1 MARPGGVEKT
11 APGHDHSTD
20 VDVSAVLPLAMAH
33 KLTGKIVFITGGN
46 TGIGKACA
54 IRAAKE
60 GATVVIA
67 DLASVDHQPT
77 MQALTDLSAKCLF
90 VPIDVAD
97 AASVKA
103 AIDTTVQRFGRLDV
117 ALNNAGIGG
126 AYSGIHDMDEAV
138 WRHIIDVN
146 LTGQFYC
153 VKYELQQFLKQGGG
167 VIVNMASLAGLK
179 AEHGL
184 APYTAAKHGLLG
196 LTQNIA
202 VQYAQQGIR
211 ANAICPYYI
220 DTPLLAQAPPETR
233 QAWIAATPM
242 KRLGQPDEVAN
253 AFIFLASEDSSYCN
267 GTQLVLD
274 GGIMS

>member
-1 MARPGGVEKT
+1 MENSSSDKSVIRPAETTKRL
-11 APGHDHSTD
+11 S
-20 VDVSAVLPLAMAH
+20 
-33 KLTGKIVFITGGN
+33 GKVIFITGGN
-46 TGIGKACA
+46 AGIGRACA
-54 IRAAKE
+54 LQAARE
-60 GATVVIA
+60 GADVVVVA
-67 DLASVDHQPT
+67 DLVGTHHDET
-77 MQALTDLSAKCLF
+77 MHELTKLGVKSLF

-97 AASVKA
+97 VASVKA
-103 AIDTTVQRFGRLDV
+103 AIDTTVKRFGRLDV

-126 AYSGIHDMDEAV
+126 PYGGIHDMDEV
-138 WRHIIDVN
+138 IWRHIIDVN

-202 VQYAQQGIR
+202 VQYAEHNIR

-220 DTPLLAQAPPETR
+220 DTPLLAQAPPDVR
-233 QAWIAATPM
+233 QGWINGTPM
-242 KRLGQPDEVAN
+242 KRLGQPDEVAK
-253 AFIFLASEDSSYCN
+253 AFIYLASDDSSYCN
-267 GTQLVLD
+267 GTELVLD
-274 GGIMS
+274 GGVMA

>member
-1 MARPGGVEKT
+1 ML
-11 APGHDHSTD
+11 APVCPVGM
-20 VDVSAVLPLAMAH
+20 PQKLA
-33 KLTGKIVFITGGN
+33 GKVVFITGGSA
-46 TGIGKACA
+46 GIGKACA
-54 IRAAKE
+54 IRAAEE
-60 GATVVIA
+60 GATVVVA
-67 DLASVDHQPT
+67 DLASSHHELA
-77 MQALTDLSAKCLF
+77 MEALDQVGVESLF

-97 AASVKA
+97 TQSVKA
-103 AIDTTVQRFGRLDV
+103 AIDTAVKRFGRLDV

-126 AYSGIHDMDEAV
+126 PYGGIHDMDEAV

-202 VQYAQQGIR
+202 VQYAEHNIR

-220 DTPLLAQAPPETR
+220 DTPLLAQAPPDVR
-233 QAWIAATPM
+233 QGWINGTPM
-242 KRLGQPDEVAN
+242 KRLGQPDEVAK
-253 AFIFLASEDSSYCN
+253 AFIFLASDDSSYCN

-274 GGIMS
+274 GGVMS